1 MIAQHNEAIFVIV
14 DPKLH
19 IRVDSEVLK
28 HKESSVI
35 LMIAEFDIIL
45 FLCVAINQISLPEFL
60 RSFHHH

>member
-1 MIAQHNEAIFVIV
+1 MIAQHNKAIFVIV

-28 HKESSVI
+28 HKDTSVS

-45 FLCVAINQISLPEFL
+45 FLCVAINQISPPEFL